1 MRAALQESAM
11 LIMVARR
18 GKTECTDACPFYE
31 ASGRIACFGGPKAS
45 HCRMIMK
52 PYFVDCNHYDITT
65 LRVLEMPEDSSE
77 TAIAQRIAQAP
88 EKMRKLYKTN
98 RKPVFKPINNE

>member
-11 LIMVARR
+11 LIVVARR
-18 GKTECTDACPFYE
+18 GKTECTEACPFYE

-77 TAIAQRIAQAP
+77 TATIPTRTIMANIPRFFDSHA
-88 EKMRKLYKTN
+88 K
-98 RKPVFKPINNE
+98 